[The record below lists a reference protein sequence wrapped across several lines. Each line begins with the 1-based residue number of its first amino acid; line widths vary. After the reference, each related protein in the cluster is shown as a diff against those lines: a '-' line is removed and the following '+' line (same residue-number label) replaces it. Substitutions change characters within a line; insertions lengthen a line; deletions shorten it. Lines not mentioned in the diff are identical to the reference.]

1 MRVIEACEIP
11 RAIDMRSMAC
21 AVARAVVKD
30 DNVIEH
36 LPRKVSQVCSLF

>member
-11 RAIDMRSMAC
+11 RAIDMRSV
-21 AVARAVVKD
+21 AVAQAVVKD
-30 DNVIEH
+30 DNVIEY